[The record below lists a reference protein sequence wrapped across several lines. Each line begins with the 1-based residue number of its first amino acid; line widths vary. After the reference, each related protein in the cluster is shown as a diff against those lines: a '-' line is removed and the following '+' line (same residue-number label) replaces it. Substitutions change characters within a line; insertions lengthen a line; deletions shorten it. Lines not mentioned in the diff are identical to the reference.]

1 MDASKKGQSAQEE
14 GGKFGTSQIMP
25 ATQKRAATGLHTVE
39 FSGDFTSYDLETFGN
54 ELIQK
59 SEQADSDAV
68 QAMLEAALNCNQK
81 LMK

>member
-1 MDASKKGQSAQEE
+1 
-14 GGKFGTSQIMP
+14 MP
-25 ATQKRAATGLHTVE
+25 ATQKRASTTLHTVE